1 MMPAACDGSLVLRSC
16 ALLPSMHVL
25 CEMSLAQRL
34 SNLHKMQPILVS
46 SLKFACWT
54 TGKGAAYPKL
64 GRTSKLSANT
74 PRYLATSSSVVLDPC
89 NPTNNLARTMNR
101 FAWGLLEKATS
112 ETLQSLGEPSRLP
125 GVPVV
130 FTAATVVLVTVSRVP
145 ERGLASALAWQAC
158 STPGRS
164 RLQRVCRGV
173 FGGCAAVGSFRIG
186 GESRCDSVAGPY
198 KQSACSPVHT
208 CMHAPPCV
216 CVHFFLLGTR
226 VSPGTGVL
234 CPCICPFGLHAP
246 PPTPPP
252 AGYASTR
259 ACFGTHVHPPA

>member
-1 MMPAACDGSLVLRSC
+1 MHAPLLACTR
-16 ALLPSMHVL
+16 LPTPSPPG
-25 CEMSLAQRL
+25 
-34 SNLHKMQPILVS
+34 MQP
-46 SLKFACWT
+46 
-54 TGKGAAYPKL
+54 
-64 GRTSKLSANT
+64 
-74 PRYLATSSSVVLDPC
+74 PRYLATSSSSVVLDPC

-112 ETLQSLGEPSRLP
+112 ETLQSLGVPSRLP

-130 FTAATVVLVTVSRVP
+130 FTAATVVLVTTSRIP

-186 GESRCDSVAGPY
+186 GESRCDSAAGPY

-216 CVHFFLLGTR
+216 CVCVCTSSFLARAFLLARVFCVRAFAHLACTR
-226 VSPGTGVL
+226 R
-234 CPCICPFGLHAP
+234 P
-246 PPTPPP
+246 PPPLPLDMQARVLASVRTCTPLHEQ
-252 AGYASTR
+252 TNEQ
-259 ACFGTHVHPPA
+259 TKEQMNE